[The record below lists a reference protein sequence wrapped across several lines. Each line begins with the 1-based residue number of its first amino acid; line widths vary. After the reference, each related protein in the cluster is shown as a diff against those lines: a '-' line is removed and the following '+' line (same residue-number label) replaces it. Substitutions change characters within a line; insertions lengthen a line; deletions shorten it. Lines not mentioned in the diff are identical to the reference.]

1 MYDAQGT
8 PGENTGVAKGP
19 LADFTDSL
27 ADDNDSDREYDSLDC
42 NEVPMAGFTIG
53 VATSTPSRRQRQ
65 QPFAN
70 ISNIERAQV
79 V

>member
-8 PGENTGVAKGP
+8 PGENIGVAKGP
-19 LADFTDSL
+19 FADSL
-27 ADDNDSDREYDSLDC
+27 ADVNDSDREYDSLDF